1 MKKILFIPLFLLHYL
16 LSAQVA
22 ELTLIDALTKRPI
35 PNAEVYYSTSLN
47 GTITNEEGKAKIT
60 IEPDTLTLSHIG
72 YMSKKILT
80 INTFTSTT
88 LYLNPQEIQLEEV
101 VLYNYDLKKKIK
113 YVLENYYKLYDTKA
127 KILECTYREKTTKNG
142 KLIRLYQNQL
152 NWWSKDYVFRFK
164 EPLNKF
170 IQIELKNTD
179 YAKIIGK
186 EEDIA
191 NELALEQKTL
201 MMYLHLSPYLVFL
214 NNAQTIDIKKVEK
227 DNQYTIV
234 TFDAYI
240 EKVHLKVFDS
250 VIYFD
255 NHSGA
260 IKKIV
265 FNQPLSETVERVSR
279 KSKIPYKSTT
289 EFATWELT
297 FTPYNNKMLFSSFA
311 VKAKVN
317 VEIEGK
323 TYTFISEENFLRTG
337 TQNKH
342 IKKENRINI
351 ENPFFEYTPP
361 HKQGEAKYILTTEEE
376 EFIKQ

>member
-127 KILECTYREKTTKNG
+127 KILECTYREKTTKDG

-179 YAKIIGK
+179 YAKIIGE

-191 NELALEQKTL
+191 NGLALEQKTL
-201 MMYLHLSPYLVFL
+201 MMYLHLSPYLVIL

-234 TFDAYI
+234 TFDADI

-265 FNQPLSETVERVSR
+265 FNQPLSETVEKVSR
-279 KSKIPYKSTT
+279 KSKIPYKSTV

-323 TYTFISEENFLRTG
+323 TYTIISEENFLRTG

>member
-16 LSAQVA
+16 LPAQVA

-113 YVLENYYKLYDTKA
+113 YVLENYHKLYDTKA

-186 EEDIA
+186 EEDIS

-201 MMYLHLSPYLVFL
+201 MMYLHLSPYLVIL

-240 EKVHLKVFDS
+240 EKVDLKVFDS

-260 IKKIV
+260 IKKII
-265 FNQPLSETVERVSR
+265 FNQLLSETVENVSR
-279 KSKIPYKSTT
+279 KSNIPYKSTT

-311 VKAKVN
+311 VKAKFN

-323 TYTFISEENFLRTG
+323 TYTIISEENFLRTG

>member
-127 KILECTYREKTTKNG
+127 KILECTYREKTTKDG

-179 YAKIIGK
+179 YAKIIGE

-191 NELALEQKTL
+191 NGLALEQKTL

-234 TFDAYI
+234 TFDADI
-240 EKVHLKVFDS
+240 EKVDLKVFDS

-265 FNQPLSETVERVSR
+265 FNQPLSETIERVSR
-279 KSKIPYKSTT
+279 KSKIPCKSTT

-323 TYTFISEENFLRTG
+323 TYTIISEENFLRTG

>member
-1 MKKILFIPLFLLHYL
+1 MKKILFISLFLLHYL
-16 LSAQVA
+16 LPAQVA

-113 YVLENYYKLYDTKA
+113 YVLENYHKLYDTKA

-186 EEDIA
+186 EEDIS

-201 MMYLHLSPYLVFL
+201 MMYLHLSPYLVIL

-240 EKVHLKVFDS
+240 EKVDLKVFDS

-260 IKKIV
+260 IKKII
-265 FNQPLSETVERVSR
+265 FNQLLSETVENVSR

-311 VKAKVN
+311 VKAKFN

-323 TYTFISEENFLRTG
+323 TYTIISEENFLRTG

>member
-35 PNAEVYYSTSLN
+35 PNAEVYYTTSLN
-47 GTITNEEGKAKIT
+47 GTITNEEGKAKIA

-80 INTFTSTT
+80 INTLTSTT

-113 YVLENYYKLYDTKA
+113 YVLENYHKLYDTKA
-127 KILECTYREKTTKNG
+127 KILECTYREKTTKDG

-179 YAKIIGK
+179 YAKIIGE

-191 NELALEQKTL
+191 NGLALEQKTL
-201 MMYLHLSPYLVFL
+201 MMYLHLSPYLVIL

-265 FNQPLSETVERVSR
+265 FNQPLSETVEKVSR
-279 KSKIPYKSTT
+279 KSKIPYKSTV

-323 TYTFISEENFLRTG
+323 TYTIISEENFLRTG

>member
-127 KILECTYREKTTKNG
+127 KILECTYREKTTKDG

-179 YAKIIGK
+179 YAKIIGE

-191 NELALEQKTL
+191 NGLALEQKTL
-201 MMYLHLSPYLVFL
+201 MMYLHLSPYLVIL

-234 TFDAYI
+234 TFDADI

-265 FNQPLSETVERVSR
+265 FNQPLSETVEKVSR
-279 KSKIPYKSTT
+279 KSQIPYKSTV

-323 TYTFISEENFLRTG
+323 TYTIISEENFLRTG

>member
-113 YVLENYYKLYDTKA
+113 YVLENYHKLYDTKA

-186 EEDIA
+186 EEDIS

-201 MMYLHLSPYLVFL
+201 MMYLHLSPYLVIL

-240 EKVHLKVFDS
+240 EKVDLKVFDS

-260 IKKIV
+260 IKKII
-265 FNQPLSETVERVSR
+265 FNQLLSETVENVSR

-311 VKAKVN
+311 VKAKFN

-323 TYTFISEENFLRTG
+323 TYTIISEENFLRTG

>member
-35 PNAEVYYSTSLN
+35 PNAEVYYSPSLN

-127 KILECTYREKTTKNG
+127 KILECTYREKTTKDG

-179 YAKIIGK
+179 YAKIIGE

-191 NELALEQKTL
+191 NGLALEQKTL
-201 MMYLHLSPYLVFL
+201 MMYLHLSPYLVIL

-234 TFDAYI
+234 TFDANI
-240 EKVHLKVFDS
+240 EKVHLKGFDS

-265 FNQPLSETVERVSR
+265 FNQPLSETIERVSR
-279 KSKIPYKSTT
+279 KSKIPCKSTT

-323 TYTFISEENFLRTG
+323 TYTIISEENFLRTG
-337 TQNKH
+337 TQDKH

>member
-16 LSAQVA
+16 LPAQVA

-35 PNAEVYYSTSLN
+35 PNAEVYYTTSLN
-47 GTITNEEGKAKIT
+47 GTITNEEGKAKIA

-80 INTFTSTT
+80 INTLTNTT

-179 YAKIIGK
+179 YAKIIGE

-191 NELALEQKTL
+191 NGLALEQKTL

-265 FNQPLSETVERVSR
+265 FNQPLSETVEKVSR
-279 KSKIPYKSTT
+279 KSKIPYKSTV

-311 VKAKVN
+311 IKAKVN
-317 VEIEGK
+317 VEARRSQIYTHHRRRRIYK
-323 TYTFISEENFLRTG
+323 T
-337 TQNKH
+337 
-342 IKKENRINI
+342 INI
-351 ENPFFEYTPP
+351 YDSKIIAIFAPN
-361 HKQGEAKYILTTEEE
+361 
-376 EFIKQ
+376 

>member
-16 LSAQVA
+16 HPAQVA

-35 PNAEVYYSTSLN
+35 PNAEVYYTTSLN

-179 YAKIIGK
+179 YAKIIGE

-191 NELALEQKTL
+191 NGLALEQKTL

-240 EKVHLKVFDS
+240 EKVDLKVFDS

-265 FNQPLSETVERVSR
+265 FNQSLLETTGVSR

-323 TYTFISEENFLRTG
+323 TYTIISEENFLRTG

>member
-35 PNAEVYYSTSLN
+35 PNAEVYYTTSLN
-47 GTITNEEGKAKIT
+47 GTITNEEGKAKIA

-80 INTFTSTT
+80 INTLTSTT

-113 YVLENYYKLYDTKA
+113 YVLENYHKLYDTKA

-186 EEDIA
+186 EEDIS

-201 MMYLHLSPYLVFL
+201 MMYLHLSPYLVIL

-240 EKVHLKVFDS
+240 EKVDLKVFDS

-260 IKKIV
+260 IKKII
-265 FNQPLSETVERVSR
+265 FNQLLSETVENVSR

-311 VKAKVN
+311 VKAKFN

-323 TYTFISEENFLRTG
+323 TYTIISEENFLRTG

>member
-127 KILECTYREKTTKNG
+127 KILECTYRENTKDG

-179 YAKIIGK
+179 YAKIIGE

-191 NELALEQKTL
+191 NGLALEQKTL
-201 MMYLHLSPYLVFL
+201 MMYLHLSPYLVIL

-234 TFDAYI
+234 TFDANI

-265 FNQPLSETVERVSR
+265 FNQPLLETVEKVSR
-279 KSKIPYKSTT
+279 KSKIPCKSTT

-311 VKAKVN
+311 VKAKLN

-323 TYTFISEENFLRTG
+323 TYTIISEENFLRTG

>member
-47 GTITNEEGKAKIT
+47 GTITNEEGKAKNT

-127 KILECTYREKTTKNG
+127 KILECTYREKTTKDG

-179 YAKIIGK
+179 YAKIIGE

-191 NELALEQKTL
+191 NGLALEQKTL
-201 MMYLHLSPYLVFL
+201 MMYLHLSPYLVIL

-234 TFDAYI
+234 TFDANI

-265 FNQPLSETVERVSR
+265 FNQPLLETVEKVSR
-279 KSKIPYKSTT
+279 KSKIPCKSTT

-311 VKAKVN
+311 VKAKLN

-323 TYTFISEENFLRTG
+323 TYTIISEENFLRTG

>member
-179 YAKIIGK
+179 YAKIIGE

-191 NELALEQKTL
+191 NGLALEQKTL

-234 TFDAYI
+234 TFDADI

-265 FNQPLSETVERVSR
+265 FNQPLSETIEKVSR
-279 KSKIPYKSTT
+279 KSKIPCKSTI

-311 VKAKVN
+311 VKAKAN
-317 VEIEGK
+317 AEIEGK
-323 TYTFISEENFLRTG
+323 TYTIISEENFLRTG

>member
-127 KILECTYREKTTKNG
+127 KILECTYREKTTKDG

-179 YAKIIGK
+179 YAKIIGE

-191 NELALEQKTL
+191 NGLALEQKTL
-201 MMYLHLSPYLVFL
+201 MMYLHLSPYLVIL

-234 TFDAYI
+234 TFDANI

-265 FNQPLSETVERVSR
+265 FNQPLLETVEKVSR
-279 KSKIPYKSTT
+279 KSKIPCKSTT

-323 TYTFISEENFLRTG
+323 TYTIISEENFLRTG

-376 EFIKQ
+376 EFINQ

>member
-35 PNAEVYYSTSLN
+35 PNAEVYYTTSLN

-127 KILECTYREKTTKNG
+127 KILECTYREKTTKDG

-179 YAKIIGK
+179 YAKIIGE

-191 NELALEQKTL
+191 NGLALEQKTL
-201 MMYLHLSPYLVFL
+201 MMYLHLSPYLVIL

-234 TFDAYI
+234 TFDADI

-265 FNQPLSETVERVSR
+265 FNQPLSETVEKVSR
-279 KSKIPYKSTT
+279 KSKIPYKSTV

-323 TYTFISEENFLRTG
+323 TYTIISEENFLRTG